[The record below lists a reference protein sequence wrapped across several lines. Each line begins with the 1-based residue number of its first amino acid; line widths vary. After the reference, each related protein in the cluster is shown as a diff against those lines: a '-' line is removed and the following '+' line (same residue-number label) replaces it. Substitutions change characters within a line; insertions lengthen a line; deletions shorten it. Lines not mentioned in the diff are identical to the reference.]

1 MILYFNPECSKCNE
15 AKDLLE
21 RNNCELQIRNYLEF
35 PPSEKELK
43 ELLKKLNCNA
53 IDLVR
58 KKERLYIEKYEGQY
72 LCEDDWIKILSENPV
87 LIERP
92 ILIDTEKAIIGRPPV
107 LVLDLL
113 KK

>member
-1 MILYFNPECSKCNE
+1 MVLYFNPDCSKCNE

-21 RNNCELQIRNYLEF
+21 KNNCELEIRNYLDR
-35 PPSEKELK
+35 PPSVKELK
-43 ELLKKLNCNA
+43 DLLNKLNCNA

-58 KKERLYIEKYEGQY
+58 KKEELYIRKYENQY
-72 LCEDDWIKILSENPV
+72 LSEDEWLVILSENPV

-92 ILIDTEKAIIGRPPV
+92 ILIDKEKAIIGRPPV